1 MLLQSLAAQ
10 QRSPFLSLRTD
21 TDIVTRWGEARL
33 GVSSILRGREQRVRR
48 PATCFRSDKRE
59 TAAMIT
65 GARNIAGATAGFVA
79 AGLVAIVGAALGI
92 LAAQPAAAQLRV
104 AAEARVTLLARAYN
118 ATGQQLFGQFAV
130 VPGNIVFSPYSIGTA
145 MSMAL
150 SGARGDTA
158 SEMTRVLSM
167 RMAADAIDMANAE
180 VLSILNDYD
189 HSNVAPVCPPGATV
203 NGRNCEMRPGGDM
216 VNQCRYGLLLQG
228 DRCVGAGA
236 MPPSAQL
243 LAANAL
249 MLTRPGNLIS
259 ADYIAA
265 LKTKYAAEVFAGAS
279 LDVVNSWVARK
290 TEGRIPRMLDKLDP
304 DAAAVL
310 LDAVY
315 FKARWARVF
324 DKKLTKD
331 EPFHLTRSQQA
342 EVPLMNQTGRFSLVS
357 RGGYRALRLNYQVPE
372 LGLVI
377 VLPDDVE
384 GADAVVR
391 RLGANELAE
400 LFTALRDGQAMKPVA
415 LALPRFKAEYKADLV
430 PPFRQAGMQ
439 KVFDPNAADLSGMT
453 GRPVA
458 QARLYIGDI
467 VHRAVIDVAEEN
479 TEAAAATAVVIRP
492 TAVPVLP
499 LTPEPFRVDHPFL
512 FYLVDD
518 TTGAIL
524 FEGRIADPR

>member
-1 MLLQSLAAQ
+1 
-10 QRSPFLSLRTD
+10 
-21 TDIVTRWGEARL
+21 
-33 GVSSILRGREQRVRR
+33 
-48 PATCFRSDKRE
+48 
-59 TAAMIT
+59 MIT
-65 GARNIAGATAGFVA
+65 SGRTIAGAIAAVVAVAGAVISA
-79 AGLVAIVGAALGI
+79 AG
-92 LAAQPAAAQLRV
+92 PAAAQLRL

-118 ATGQQLFGQFAV
+118 ATGQQLFGQFAAA
-130 VPGNIVFSPYSIGTA
+130 PGNFVFSPYSIGTA

-158 SEMTRVLSM
+158 SEMMRVLSM
-167 RMAADAIDMANAE
+167 RMAADAVDTANAE

-189 HSNVAPVCPPGATV
+189 HSSAPPVCPPGATV
-203 NGRNCEMRPGGDM
+203 NGRNCEMRPGGD
-216 VNQCRYGLLLQG
+216 NQCRYGLALQG
-228 DRCVGAGA
+228 GRCVGPGA

-265 LKTKYAAEVFAGAS
+265 LKTKYAAEVFANAS
-279 LDVVNSWVARK
+279 LDVVNGWVARK
-290 TEGRIPRMLDKLDP
+290 TEGRIPKILDKLDR

-331 EPFHLTRSQQA
+331 EAFHLTRSQQVD
-342 EVPLMNQTGRFSLVS
+342 VPLMNQTGRFSLVS

-384 GADAVVR
+384 GADAVAR
-391 RLGANELAE
+391 RLGVNELAE

-415 LALPRFKAEYKADLV
+415 VALPRFKTEYRADLV

-439 KVFDPNAADLSGMT
+439 KAFDPNAADFSGMT
-453 GRPVA
+453 GRPA
-458 QARLYIGDI
+458 TQSRLYIGDI

-479 TEAAAATAVVIRP
+479 TEAAAATAIVVRP
-492 TAVPVLP
+492 TAVPVQP
-499 LTPEPFRVDHPFL
+499 VTPQLFRVDHPFL
-512 FYLVDD
+512 FYLVEDA
-518 TTGAIL
+518 TGMIL